1 MQHREQ
7 GLTGAFA
14 LDALDG
20 AERRRFVRHLARCA
34 ACRREVDGFREALAR
49 SGVAPDVPL
58 PPGRRDA
65 VLAAVRQESS
75 RRRRG
80 RAGARLRPLAVR
92 TASVAAAAALLG
104 LGATVV
110 GLQRELDEREETVVA
125 LESLL
130 VAADVRMVD
139 LEATADARV
148 RLVMAPSHEE
158 AVLLAE
164 GLAPAPSAHH
174 YELWLLHDDVAVPAG
189 ALTVDDRGQCSER
202 VRGDMATVTG
212 VAVTV
217 EPDGAGPDAT
227 GPSGP
232 RVAQVRLGG

>member
-20 AERRRFVRHLARCA
+20 VERRRFVRHLARCPD
-34 ACRREVDGFREALAR
+34 CRHEVDGLREAIAR
-49 SGVAPDVPL
+49 SGLASDVPL
-58 PPGRRDA
+58 PPARREA
-65 VLAAVRQESS
+65 VLAAVHREAS
-75 RRRRG
+75 RRRRASAP
-80 RAGARLRPLAVR
+80 RPRPLVVR
-92 TASVAAAAALLG
+92 SAAVAASITLLG
-104 LGATVV
+104 LGTTVV
-110 GLQRELDEREETVVA
+110 GLQRELDEREGTVVA

-130 VAADVRMVD
+130 VASDVRMVD

-158 AVLLAE
+158 AVLLAD

-189 ALTVDDRGQCSER
+189 ALTVDDRGHCSER
-202 VRGDMATVTG
+202 VRGDMSTVTG
-212 VAVTV
+212 VAVTI
-217 EPDGAGPDAT
+217 EPDGAGPDPT